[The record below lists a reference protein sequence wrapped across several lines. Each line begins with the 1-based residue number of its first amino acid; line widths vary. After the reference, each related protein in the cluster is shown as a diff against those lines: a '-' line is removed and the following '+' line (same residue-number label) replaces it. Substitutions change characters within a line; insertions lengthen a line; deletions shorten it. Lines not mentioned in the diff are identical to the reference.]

1 MQTQRVLSA
10 VIESFSTSWYRGG
23 KRDHLYEGKL
33 MLFLWE
39 VRGKV
44 ESSFL
49 SVVSCVQ
56 LKIILMERELW
67 WGGIFRSSLISNFFI
82 WNKDDIT
89 LRTIVRI
96 EWDGLSERI
105 LRTVKH
111 STNIRVYSCILRCIF
126 FLLKLK
132 CQFHINSQWNWP
144 NWRKWNGD
152 EKKNLYISFQKCTSS
167 CPVNKQPQKD
177 RDGTNYMQTSLDSFT
192 SHLNLILKKETLMD
206 SCLQV

>member
-1 MQTQRVLSA
+1 M
-10 VIESFSTSWYRGG
+10 EST
-23 KRDHLYEGKL
+23 
-33 MLFLWE
+33 
-39 VRGKV
+39 
-44 ESSFL
+44 FL

-96 EWDGLSERI
+96 ERDGLSERI
-105 LRTVKH
+105 LRTIKH
-111 STNIRVYSCILRCIF
+111 STNVRVYSCILRCIF

-152 EKKNLYISFQKCTSS
+152 EEKKTLYIFPKMYQFLSINSHRKIGMELIMCKHPWLLYFPSEFNSKKRDPDGFLPSGIITS
-167 CPVNKQPQKD
+167 KLTD
-177 RDGTNYMQTSLDSFT
+177 
-192 SHLNLILKKETLMD
+192 I
-206 SCLQV
+206 

>member
-1 MQTQRVLSA
+1 M
-10 VIESFSTSWYRGG
+10 EST
-23 KRDHLYEGKL
+23 
-33 MLFLWE
+33 
-39 VRGKV
+39 
-44 ESSFL
+44 FL

-96 EWDGLSERI
+96 ERDGLSERI
-105 LRTVKH
+105 LRTIKH
-111 STNIRVYSCILRCIF
+111 STNVRVYSCILRCIF

-152 EKKNLYISFQKCTSS
+152 EEKKNFIYLSKNV
-167 CPVNKQPQKD
+167 PVLVNKQPQKD
-177 RDGTNYMQTSLDSFT
+177 RNGTNYVQTSLT
-192 SHLNLILKKETLMD
+192 PLLPIWI
-206 SCLQV
+206 

>member
-1 MQTQRVLSA
+1 M
-10 VIESFSTSWYRGG
+10 
-23 KRDHLYEGKL
+23 
-33 MLFLWE
+33 
-39 VRGKV
+39 

-111 STNIRVYSCILRCIF
+111 STNVRVYSCILRCIF
-126 FLLKLK
+126 FSPQIEMSVSYKFTVKLTQLKEME
-132 CQFHINSQWNWP
+132 
-144 NWRKWNGD
+144 WRW
-152 EKKNLYISFQKCTSS
+152 EKKSLYIFPKMYQFLS
-167 CPVNKQPQKD
+167 CQ
-177 RDGTNYMQTSLDSFT
+177 
-192 SHLNLILKKETLMD
+192 
-206 SCLQV
+206 